1 MGEASTEEPTKE
13 LSEVGEKN
21 RKECVLDPRNRTI
34 SALKNVPFFFFFKE
48 SLNASALNPSSLY
61 HHKTQFPSSIRVL
74 KLMYVYLS
82 LQRFATIWAEA
93 MAVLF
98 WKNF

>member
-1 MGEASTEEPTKE
+1 MGETSAEEPTNE

-34 SALKNVPFFFFFKE
+34 SALKNVTFFFFKE

-74 KLMYVYLS
+74 KLIYVYFS

-93 MAVLF
+93 VAVLF